1 MNQKSFH
8 VPYIPDS
15 ELEAA
20 ANHVIAQYSAKHGL
34 SDEAA
39 IPVDTIIETLF
50 GLTFEMGD
58 LRQEYHADDIL
69 GATYIEEKRVVI
81 DESLDPYE
89 NPCKEGRFHF
99 TVAHE
104 IGHWVLHRPLIEQAA
119 SQESLFGKSDAP
131 SIVCRSSK
139 KDPMETQADFF
150 ASYLLMPADR
160 VLATWKRLFGSTR
173 YVEYDVD
180 KPGIKS
186 LRDVLRPISRVAKE
200 MAPHFKVS
208 SEAMQYRLENLGLIQ
223 PLSLTAN
230 LFSVA
235 QRENRA

>member
-1 MNQKSFH
+1 MNQKSFQ
-8 VPYIPDS
+8 VPYISDS

-20 ANHVIAQYSAKHGL
+20 ANHVIAQFSAKHGL
-34 SDEAA
+34 SNEAA
-39 IPVDTIIETLF
+39 IPVDAIIETLL

-58 LRQEYHADDIL
+58 LRKEYETDDIL
-69 GATYIEEKRVVI
+69 GATYIKEKRVVI

-89 NPCKEGRFHF
+89 TPHKEGRYHF

-104 IGHWVLHRPLIEQAA
+104 IGHWVFHRPLIEQAA
-119 SQESLFGKSDAP
+119 SQPSLFGENDTP
-131 SIVCRSSK
+131 SIVCRSSN
-139 KDPMETQADFF
+139 KDRMETQADKF
-150 ASYLLMPADR
+150 AGYLLMPGDR

-200 MAPHFKVS
+200 MAPYFKVS

-223 PLSLTAN
+223 PRGLTAN